1 MLDHRVVVFINDYPM
16 KNYFFSFLSLILCAS
31 LSVILSIV
39 DLNAGSFAEK
49 PPANE
54 SVQKLFAKRVHL
66 ETSVQG
72 RPLPTNDWWTTLL
85 TEKDFPGRLYAYPFT
100 ISANAEGVQIWYPL
114 EWNENGTEMVA
125 GEALLIEPIDPTPNP
140 NPAEKVLF
148 DFEKDWATLGWT
160 LKGSAFGDAPMTN
173 QQHGSRG
180 IVGKRYA
187 ASFYG
192 HDGGLGKA
200 ISPEFPIDK
209 DYLHFKVAGG
219 SEEET
224 LGVQIEV
231 DGQLVY
237 HEVGKKNNDLEWR
250 TWEVKEYR
258 GKKGRIKLIDESKG
272 GWGFISADHFVLS
285 DLSTTP
291 KSGAFSHASTLN
303 WGDWH
308 VSMRLHL
315 NQNKKADVTFGRGMP
330 YVWIEPRGIDLKVPG
345 ELRKNHTLIHD
356 GRTFGVF
363 APNGSLKQREGY
375 VHFNGP
381 VLSIAA
387 LNSDSDMIELFKNHA
402 SAIPRDTQ
410 FDWKYEREK
419 GRVRTSWNIKT
430 ADNRAM
436 LHGWVPHHYRTTSHN
451 LQLTGMEYKTRRG
464 KMVVAKGKEFEIS
477 WPFTGIIPL
486 FPLPKDEQFKKEKLA
501 NFINRWGTELLKKP
515 EEDRQ
520 GRDTY
525 WGGKS
530 MLKTCQAFNMAW
542 QLQLP
547 IANDLYKEAKR
558 VVEDWLTYEPGEKAF
573 YYARYPLP
581 WSGLVGFNSSY
592 GSEQFTDNHFHYGYL
607 AMSAALIG
615 IHDPVWLKKYGS
627 SLTEVVKQFAEW
639 ERESSRYPRLR
650 TFECWG
656 GHSYAGGMSN
666 GYDGNNQESSSEAV
680 GSWAGMFFLGTA
692 LGDQEML
699 STGAMG
705 YAIETEA
712 VHEYW
717 NNAYG
722 WKDSGKSNWS
732 PNYKPTICSVMRDR
746 DMGAWTWFSGEPIH
760 IYGIQW
766 LPAWTHMNYFGAHA
780 EHSIFQLDQMMEKQ
794 GKDKGK
800 MTWDKIDGD
809 WGQVTAAYAAFCQ
822 PNEIC
827 KVLDQAIEKKW
838 DIASPKHAGIPYYLA
853 HASRAYGLIDKESF
867 TDLPTSVVFKKKDGQ
882 RTALV
887 YNLSN
892 SDRPV
897 RIYVKGKE
905 ILKGNLPAKVLMAVP
920 VPQ

>member
-1 MLDHRVVVFINDYPM
+1 M
-16 KNYFFSFLSLILCAS
+16 KNYLVPLLSLNICTLLSFLTALELK
-31 LSVILSIV
+31 
-39 DLNAGSFAEK
+39 AGSFADK
-49 PPANE
+49 PPENE
-54 SVQKLFAKRVHL
+54 SIKKLFAREVHL
-66 ETSVQG
+66 EPEAQG
-72 RPLPTNDWWTTLL
+72 KPLPTNDWWSTLL
-85 TEKDFPGRLYAYPFT
+85 SEKDFPGRLYAYPFT

-114 EWNENGTEMVA
+114 EWNENGTEMIA
-125 GEALLIEPIDPTPNP
+125 GEALLIEPIDPTPDP
-140 NPAEKVLF
+140 NPVEKVLF
-148 DFEKDWATLGWT
+148 EFEKDWATLGWA
-160 LKGSAFGDAPMTN
+160 LEGSAFGDAPMTN

-180 IVGKRYA
+180 IVGKGYA

-192 HDGGLGKA
+192 HDGGVGKA
-200 ISPEFPIDK
+200 TSPEFLIDK

-219 SEEET
+219 SEKEI
-224 LGVQIEV
+224 LGVHMLV
-231 DGQLVY
+231 DGQSVY
-237 HEVGKKNNDLEWR
+237 QEVGKKNNDLEWR
-250 TWEVKEYR
+250 TWKIKKYR
-258 GKKGRIKLIDESKG
+258 GKKGRIKLVDESKG

-291 KSGAFSHASTLN
+291 KSGAISHASTLN

-315 NQNKKADVTFGRGMP
+315 NQSKKADVTFGRGMP
-330 YVWIEPRGIDLKVPG
+330 YVWIEPRGIDLKIPG
-345 ELRKNHTLIHD
+345 KLRKDDTLIHD
-356 GRTFGVF
+356 GRTFGIF
-363 APNGSLKQREGY
+363 APNGSLKQKEGH
-375 VHFNGP
+375 VHFSGP
-381 VLSIAA
+381 ILSIAA
-387 LNSDSDMIELFKNHA
+387 LNAEPDMIELFKSHA
-402 SAIPRDTQ
+402 GAIPRDTQ

-419 GRVRTSWNIKT
+419 GRVRTSWKINT
-430 ADNRAM
+430 SNNQSM

-451 LQLTGMEYKTRRG
+451 LQLTGMEYNTRRG
-464 KMVVAKGKEFEIS
+464 KMVVAKGKEFEIL

-486 FPLPKDEQFKKEKLA
+486 FPLPKDEKFKKEKLA
-501 NFINRWGTELLKKP
+501 NFINRWGNELLKKP
-515 EEDRQ
+515 EENRQ
-520 GRDTY
+520 GGDTY

-547 IANDLYKEAKR
+547 IANDLYVEAKR

-615 IHDPVWLKKYGS
+615 MHDPVWLKKYGS

-639 ERESSRYPRLR
+639 ERGSQKYPRLR
-650 TFECWG
+650 TFECWA

-666 GYDGNNQESSSEAV
+666 GYDGNNQESSSEAI
-680 GSWAGMFFLGTA
+680 GSWAGMFFLGAA
-692 LGDQEML
+692 LGDKEML
-699 STGAMG
+699 ATGAMG
-705 YAIETEA
+705 YALETEA

-766 LPAWTHMNYFGAHA
+766 LPAWTHMNYFGAHP
-780 EHSIFQLDQMMEKQ
+780 EHSIFQLDQMMKKQ

-800 MTWDKIDGD
+800 ITWEKIDGN
-809 WGQVTAAYAAFCQ
+809 WGQVSAAYAAFCQ
-822 PNEIC
+822 PDEIC

-838 DIASPKHAGIPYYLA
+838 AIASPKHAGIPYYLA
-853 HASRAYGLIDKESF
+853 HASRAYGLIDKESY
-867 TDLPTSVVFKKKDGQ
+867 TDLPTSVVFKKNGQ
-882 RTALV
+882 RTALI

-897 RIYVKGKE
+897 RIYVQGNE
-905 ILKGNLPAKVLMAVP
+905 VLKGNLPAKILIAVP
-920 VPQ
+920 LK

>member
-1 MLDHRVVVFINDYPM
+1 MVSD
-16 KNYFFSFLSLILCAS
+16 AS
-31 LSVILSIV
+31 P
-39 DLNAGSFAEK
+39 FAEK
-49 PPANE
+49 PPAIE
-54 SVQKLFAKRVHL
+54 SVANLFAKKLRL
-66 ETSVQG
+66 EEGVKG

-85 TEKDFPGRLYAYPFT
+85 SEKDFPGRLYAYPFT
-100 ISANAEGVQIWYPL
+100 IGANAEGVQIWYPL

-125 GEALLIEPIDPTPNP
+125 GEALLIEPIDPTPDP
-140 NPAEKVLF
+140 NPPEKVLF

-160 LKGSAFGDAPMTN
+160 LEGSAFGDAPMTN

-180 IVGKRYA
+180 IVGRRYA

-192 HDGGLGKA
+192 HDGALGKA
-200 ISPEFPIDK
+200 ISQEFPIDK

-219 SEEET
+219 SEKEI
-224 LGVQIEV
+224 LGVHLIV
-231 DGQLVY
+231 DGESVY
-237 HEVGKKNNDLEWR
+237 QEVGKKNNDLEWR
-250 TWEVKEYR
+250 TWNIKEYH
-258 GKKGRIKLIDESKG
+258 GKKGKIKLVDESKG

-285 DLSTTP
+285 DLSTSP

-330 YVWIEPRGIDLKVPG
+330 YVWIEPQGIGLKIPG
-345 ELRKNHTLIHD
+345 ELGKDGTLQHN
-356 GRTFGVF
+356 GRTFGIF
-363 APNGSLKQREGY
+363 APKGTLKQREDY
-375 VHFNGP
+375 IEFKGP
-381 VLSIAA
+381 LLSVAA
-387 LNSDSDMIELFKNHA
+387 LNSNSDMVELFARHA
-402 SAIPRDTQ
+402 ASIPRDSQ
-410 FDWKYEREK
+410 FDWQYQKEK
-419 GRVRTSWNIKT
+419 GRIHTTWKVKT
-430 ADNRAM
+430 QDGGDM
-436 LHGWVPHHYRTTSHN
+436 LHGWIPHHYRTTHHN
-451 LQLTGMEYKTRRG
+451 FQFSGMEYKTRRG
-464 KMVVAKGKEFEIS
+464 KMMVAKGTEFEIS

-486 FPLPKDEQFKKEKLA
+486 FPLPKDEFFKKEKLA
-501 NFINRWGTELLKKP
+501 NFINLWGNELLKKP
-515 EEDRQ
+515 VENRQ
-520 GRDTY
+520 GADTY

-547 IANDLYKEAKR
+547 IANDLYREAKR
-558 VVEDWLTYEPGEKAF
+558 VVEDWLTYKPGEKAF

-615 IHDPVWLKKYGS
+615 MHDSVWLKKYGPV
-627 SLTEVVKQFAEW
+627 LTEVVKQFAEW
-639 ERESSRYPRLR
+639 ERGSERYPRLR

-666 GYDGNNQESSSEAV
+666 GFDGNNQESSSEAV
-680 GSWAGMFFLGTA
+680 GSWAGMFFLGAA
-692 LGDQEML
+692 LGDEEML
-699 STGAMG
+699 ATGAMG
-705 YAIETEA
+705 YVIETEA

-722 WKDSGKSNWS
+722 WKNPEQSNWS
-732 PNYKPTICSVMRDR
+732 PNYQPTICSVMRDR

-780 EHSIFQLDQMMEKQ
+780 EHSVYQLDQMMEKQ
-794 GKDKGK
+794 GKDQGK
-800 MTWDKIDGD
+800 ITWEKIDGD

-822 PNEIC
+822 PDEIC
-827 KVLDQAIEKKW
+827 RVLDEAIEKKW
-838 DIASPKHAGIPYYLA
+838 AIASSKHAGIPYYLA
-853 HASRAYGLIDKESF
+853 HASRAYGLIDKESY
-867 TDLPTSVVFKKKDGQ
+867 TDLPTSVVFKKADGQ

-892 SDRPV
+892 FECPV
-897 RIYVKGKE
+897 RIYTQGKQV
-905 ILKGNLPAKVLMAVP
+905 LKGNLPAKVLMAVP
-920 VPQ
+920 ITK